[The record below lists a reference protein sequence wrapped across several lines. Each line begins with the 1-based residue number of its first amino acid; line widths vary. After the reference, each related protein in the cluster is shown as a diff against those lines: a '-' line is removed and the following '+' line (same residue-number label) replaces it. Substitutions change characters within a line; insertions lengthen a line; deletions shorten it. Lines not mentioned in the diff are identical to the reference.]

1 MNKDFYTVRDIAEGL
16 QVTEKAI
23 RYQIKQGKLI
33 SSKVLGKYV
42 ITAENYKKFIDDNKA
57 SNAETDQEPPVKE

>member
-1 MNKDFYTVRDIAEGL
+1 MNKDFYTVRDIAEEL

-42 ITAENYKKFIDDNKA
+42 ITAENYKKFIDENIITT
-57 SNAETDQEPPVKE
+57 ETELDQ